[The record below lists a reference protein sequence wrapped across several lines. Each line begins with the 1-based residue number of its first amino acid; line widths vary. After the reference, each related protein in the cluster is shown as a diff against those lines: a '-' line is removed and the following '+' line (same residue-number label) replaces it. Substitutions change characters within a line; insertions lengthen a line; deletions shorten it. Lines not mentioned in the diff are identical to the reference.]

1 MRRVAVALA
10 FLGVWAGS
18 LFAQTARG
26 REALAA
32 EAEALFR
39 AQKFGE
45 AREKWEAALAG
56 ASRRQARRWRPWV
69 GRALEAEGNF
79 QKALTAYQDAH
90 DLDPRRVDGLVDLA
104 RLYDT
109 VGLDDQALRLFEK
122 AHTRDPHRRDIALA
136 LGRLCFQA
144 GRLADARKL
153 AGTAGGADARDL
165 AAQTLLAR
173 IDEAEGDLGAAA
185 QRWESILNQSPSG
198 EGDFALGRLW
208 ARQDALDLAD
218 MAFAR
223 SDRPGTATPALVF
236 ERAVIAWR
244 RNDGVRLEG
253 LLKRL
258 ESEAPGYFPGR
269 GLAALVAIERG
280 DRDRARAVLRNAFP
294 PDPGSEKWLAVLESL
309 LK

>member
-1 MRRVAVALA
+1 MRTPAVALA
-10 FLGVWAGS
+10 LLGLWIGA
-18 LFAQTARG
+18 AAAPTAAG

-32 EAEALFR
+32 EAETLYR
-39 AQKFGE
+39 AQRFAE
-45 AREKWEAALAG
+45 AREKWEAALDG

-90 DLDPRRVDGLVDLA
+90 DLDPRRVDRLVDLA

-109 VGLDDQALRLFEK
+109 VGLDDQARRLFEK
-122 AHTRDPHRRDIALA
+122 AHAREPHRRDIALA
-136 LGRLCFQA
+136 LGRLCFQE
-144 GRLADARKL
+144 GRLADARRL
-153 AGTAGGADARDL
+153 AVGAGGADPRDL

-173 IDEAEGDLGAAA
+173 IDEAEGDLAAAA
-185 QRWESILNQSPSG
+185 QRWESVLNQNPSA

-236 ERAVIAWR
+236 ERAVLAWR
-244 RNDGVRLEG
+244 RNDPVRLSAY
-253 LLKRL
+253 LKRL
-258 ESEAPGYFPGR
+258 DTEAPGYFPGR
-269 GLAALVAIERG
+269 CLAALVALEKG
-280 DRDRARAVLRNAFP
+280 DRETARAALRNAFP
-294 PDPGSEKWLAVLESL
+294 PDPASEKLTAVLETL